1 MGLAQIGTLR
11 PVATLGGATPHDLQA
26 PGASALEQLVRV
38 DLVPPAKE
46 MRFGII
52 VRRAENR
59 EALLGFIDG
68 RPAFELFEPPL
79 GLFGG
84 RPLHIPP
91 WHASTLHPF
100 RFAQTAHNRLV
111 AFRRSTTTWTPKTIP
126 FGFLI
131 ALLGGW
137 VIAAALV
144 GPLFNFGFFN
154 DTTWQFSAKQWETQ
168 LIPGIVAVVGGLM
181 LMTPSH
187 GGGALGALLAFAAGA
202 WLIVCPILYPLWSS
216 GTIQPYG
223 SQGMQALRWIGHF
236 YGPGALIIYF
246 AGYALGL
253 FSRRTVVQDTQVG
266 EPQTQRTVS
275 PGT

>member
-1 MGLAQIGTLR
+1 
-11 PVATLGGATPHDLQA
+11 
-26 PGASALEQLVRV
+26 
-38 DLVPPAKE
+38 

-68 RPAFELFEPPL
+68 RPAFELFELTL

-84 RPLHIPP
+84 RPLHIPA

-100 RFAQTAHNRLV
+100 GIARTAHNRLV
-111 AFRRSTTTWTPKTIP
+111 AFRRSTITWTPKTIP

-154 DTTWQFSAKQWETQ
+154 DTTWQFSTKQWETQ
-168 LIPGIVAVVGGLM
+168 LIPGIVAVVGGFM
-181 LMTPSH
+181 LMTPSR
-187 GGGALGALLAFAAGA
+187 GGGALGA
-202 WLIVCPILYPLWSS
+202 ILYPLWSS

-223 SQGMQALRWIGHF
+223 SEGMKALRWIGHF
-236 YGPGALIIYF
+236 YGPGGLILYF
-246 AGYALGL
+246 GGYAHGL
-253 FSRRTVVQDTQVG
+253 FSRRTVVQDTEVA
-266 EPQTQRTVS
+266 EP
-275 PGT
+275 